1 MNQEVLAGIKVLVA
15 LAQADGTVH
24 DDERLAIENA
34 LEGVELPAGTTAETL
49 LASKI
54 DVEAELAKVTTD
66 DAKKRTYEAAC
77 ALVYI
82 DGQVSREERELLR
95 KIEEALAVEEEGRS
109 SRFVKFT
116 SALPAA
122 QVTEP
127 SNATSRDAVVKDEIT
142 RAAELSAV
150 LATWSLPTAAES
162 CLFTNNVRLARNL
175 GIVYGHPHADEA
187 FWRTFA
193 SNIVGAASSWFAVGT
208 LLRLVPGSGAA
219 GAYATT
225 YALGKAT
232 QRYFEESEKAAMDA
246 LRDAFKTAKKEGL
259 ALAKE
264 AKPKIAARK
273 EQLDRGKSALD
284 ADLASGKIAET
295 AYADALVALS

>member
-15 LAQADGTVH
+15 LAQADGTIH
-24 DDERLAIENA
+24 DEERLAIENA
-34 LEGVELPAGTTAETL
+34 LDGVDLPAGTTVETL

-54 DVEAELAKVTTD
+54 DVPAELAHLRSD

-82 DGQVSREERELLR
+82 DGEVSREERELLR

-122 QVTEP
+122 QVKEA
-127 SNATSRDAVVKDEIT
+127 SNVTSRDAVVKGEIA
-142 RAAELSAV
+142 RAAEVSAV

-162 CLFTNNVRLARNL
+162 CHFTNNVHLARNL
-175 GIVYGHPHADEA
+175 GIVYGHPNAEEA

-193 SNIVGAASSWFAVGT
+193 SNIVGAAASWFAVET
-208 LLRLVPGSGAA
+208 LLKLVPGTGAA
-219 GAYATT
+219 SAYATT
-225 YALGKAT
+225 FALGKAT
-232 QRYFEESEKAAMDA
+232 ERYFEENESTSIDA
-246 LRDAFKTAKKEGL
+246 LREAFKTAKKEGL
-259 ALAKE
+259 ALAKD
-264 AKPKIAARK
+264 AKPRIAARK
-273 EQLDRGKSALD
+273 EQLDPAKSNLD
-284 ADLASGKIAET
+284 ADLASGKLTET
-295 AYADALVALS
+295 DYADKLAALS